1 MKRSLSLALAVAS
14 LVAISHPVAQAAE
27 SRPNVVIIMTDDQ
40 RWDSVTA
47 RYMPQLSSILANNPS
62 VTFTNSF
69 VPNTLCCPSRTSTLT
84 GDYSHTT
91 GVYGNGGQ
99 YGGFPAFTPAPD
111 GNGIS
116 PINDTTT
123 IAVDMHQAGYR
134 TALVGKYLNGYNA
147 RTSRYIPPGWDR
159 WFSVPTG
166 AYYHYWAASNFGG
179 PIHNRYFGTTKADYI
194 TRVLTARAST
204 FLQANQA
211 DPFFLY
217 YAATAPHGPATAD
230 PRDVDRF
237 NSAGYVQ
244 PPSFGASSA
253 VDPHYIQDRPWY
265 PSDVKTINQFHA
277 AQLNATYGVDRSIG
291 QLWNLLPDNTIV
303 AFMSDNGFSWGE
315 HRWSNK
321 MIPYNEDLRIPMRL
335 VGRNLASPL
344 SAGTDPRIVLNIDL
358 LPTLE
363 GMAGVT
369 TSPSRPSA
377 PEGLEMLGSATRSEF
392 VIEHWYQENPSGY
405 EGNPPTYCGVRS
417 LDWMFVKYN
426 HSEESNNFG
435 LYDEINDPYELSNL
449 ASDPAYAAQLRT
461 MKDLAHTAS
470 GDGSCDES
478 ATGIYP
484 NDWPYQ

>member
-1 MKRSLSLALAVAS
+1 MVAPV
-14 LVAISHPVAQAAE
+14 VAISQPVAQAAGT
-27 SRPNVVIIMTDDQ
+27 RPNVVIIMTDDQ
-40 RWDSVTA
+40 RWDTVTA
-47 RYMPQLSSILANNPS
+47 QYMPQLSSILANNPS

-69 VPNTLCCPSRTSTLT
+69 VPNTLCCPSRTSTLS

-99 YGGFPAFTPAPD
+99 YGGFPAFTPTPN
-111 GNGIS
+111 GNSIS
-116 PINDTTT
+116 LINDTTT
-123 IAVDMHQAGYR
+123 IAVDMHQVGYK
-134 TALVGKYLNGYNA
+134 TALVGKYLNGYNT

-211 DPFFLY
+211 NPFFLY
-217 YAATAPHGPATAD
+217 YAVTAPHRPATAD
-230 PRDVDRF
+230 PRDVNHF
-237 NSAGYVQ
+237 NIAGYVQ

-253 VDPHYIQDRPWY
+253 LDPLYIQNRPWD
-265 PSDVKTINQFHA
+265 PSYVKTNNEFHA
-277 AQLNATYGVDRSIG
+277 AQLNATFGIDRSIG
-291 QLWNLLPDNTIV
+291 QLWKLLPENTIV

-335 VGRNLASPL
+335 VGKNLANPL
-344 SAGTDPRIVLNIDL
+344 AAGTVPRIVLNIDL

-363 GMAGVT
+363 VLAGVT
-369 TSPSRPSA
+369 TSPSRPTA
-377 PEGLEMLGSATRSEF
+377 PEGMDMLGSATRSEF
-392 VIEHWYQENPSGY
+392 VIEHWHQENRWGY

-435 LYDEINDPYELSNL
+435 LYDETNDPYELSNL
-449 ASDPAYAAQLRT
+449 ASDPAFATQLRT
-461 MKDLAHTAS
+461 MKDLAHTAA
-470 GDGSCDES
+470 GDGLCDES